1 MPRFFAVSLILLFL
15 SGCANQ
21 ALKESN
27 IDIAIEEND
36 IGALTAYK
44 ANPYLT
50 GKGEVS
56 ALADFSN
63 AMESAIYKR
72 NIEAVRFLIST
83 NSANKVSVH
92 YYQFNPSIQSFNWAR
107 TPTTI
112 PAAELACG
120 VGAFDI
126 MALLLQHYP
135 QDIPNYTNCLHYYIA
150 SFNYYPSFEDARIPS
165 PFFRVKSPNLRA
177 WRTDENTA
185 IAAQKIIDLGAN
197 PNNMPNYARS
207 MYHMVVAHPTNHLL
221 TTLLKAGMDPNKPY
235 ECGIAGFTCSF
246 LTDVA
251 INHTN
256 IASDNTKQLINHGA
270 KVNALYPTP
279 VITAVN
285 DYGTA
290 FQREQQNI
298 TALHMARFYEQ
309 DKMAETLIELG
320 ADSSVQTEDGKTAD
334 DYAGSFALLRTTQE
348 QRLSAYQQTLNQ
360 QQAATA
366 NTNQDSDGIGASTL
380 FGIISGAV
388 GIMDVQ

>member
-1 MPRFFAVSLILLFL
+1 MTRLLALSLVLMFL

-36 IGALTAYK
+36 IGALKAYK

-63 AMESAIYKR
+63 AMASAIYKR

-83 NSANKVSVH
+83 NSANKVSAH
-92 YYQFNPSIQSFNWAR
+92 YSQYNPSIQSFNWVR

-150 SFNYYPSFEDARIPS
+150 SFNYYPSFEDTRIPS
-165 PFFRVKSPNLRA
+165 PFFRVKSPNIRA
-177 WRTDENTA
+177 WRTGENTA
-185 IAAQKIIDLGAN
+185 ITAQKIIDLGAN
-197 PNNMPNYARS
+197 PNAMPDYGRT
-207 MYHMVVAHPTNHLL
+207 MYHMVVSLPTNHLL
-221 TTLLKAGMDPNKPY
+221 TVLLEAGMDPNKPY
-235 ECGIAGFTCSF
+235 ECGITGFTCSF

-251 INHTN
+251 RHDAK
-256 IASDNTKQLINHGA
+256 IASDSTKQLIKHGA
-270 KVNALYPTP
+270 EVNALYPTP

-285 DYGTA
+285 DYGTQ
-290 FQREQQNI
+290 FQRQQQNI
-298 TALHMARFYEQ
+298 TALHMARFFEQ
-309 DKMAETLIELG
+309 EKMAETLIKLG
-320 ADSSVQTEDGKTAD
+320 ADAAVQTEDGKTAD
-334 DYAGSFALLRTTQE
+334 DYAGSFAQLRATQE
-348 QRLSAYQQTLNQ
+348 QRLAAYQQTQNQ
-360 QQAATA
+360 PQADTSQ
-366 NTNQDSDGIGASTL
+366 NNGSSGASTL
-380 FGIISGAV
+380 LGIISGAV
-388 GIMDVQ
+388 EIMDMR